1 MRQSGPVRW
10 MLERLRL
17 LIVVAVVGLTL
28 TTVVTLGWGV
38 ARAVALIGVLLAGGW
53 LEDATLVGLLEVVDL
68 FLVATVQMIVVL
80 GLYELFVGDLDLPD
94 WLTVRNLG
102 ELKQPIVDVLV
113 VLMVI
118 KFIER
123 ALTVPPLDALHY
135 GLAYAVVIGALVA
148 FTAVSKRG
156 RAPAVGPTE
165 RW

>member
-1 MRQSGPVRW
+1 MRW

-38 ARAVALIGVLLAGGW
+38 ARAVALVGVLVSGGW
-53 LEDATLVGLLEVVDL
+53 LEDATLVGLLEVIDL
-68 FLVATVQMIVVL
+68 FLVATVQLIVVL

-94 WLTVRNLG
+94 WLTVCNLG

-123 ALTVPPLDALHY
+123 ALTVPPLDALYY

-148 FTAVSKRG
+148 FTAVSKRV
-156 RAPAVGPTE
+156 RAPGAGPSE
-165 RW
+165 RR